1 MHEDISGRD
10 RAPQWVKLTIMGLI
24 VLSIVVVMLETVERF
39 KPYQRTFD
47 IIEIFCVA
55 VFTIE
60 YFCFWVLSSN
70 KARYPFSF
78 MQIVDLLAILPF
90 YLSMGIDLRG
100 IRAIRLLRIFRVLKI
115 GRYNRSVQLIG
126 LAIKRVA
133 PELIVILFGMF
144 IVLLIV
150 SSAMYYTEHAAQP
163 EKFSSIPATL
173 WWAVVTLT
181 TVGYG
186 DVYPITGLGKLLAG
200 ILMLLGIGLVAV
212 PTAIMTAAVNDVYR
226 ESRDPKT
233 TKQVNQ
239 GETTNN

>member
-10 RAPQWVKLTIMGLI
+10 KAPQWIKLAIMGLI
-24 VLSIVVVMLETVERF
+24 VLSIIVVMLETVEQF
-39 KPYQRTFD
+39 KPYQKTFD
-47 IIEIFCVA
+47 LLELICVA
-55 VFTIE
+55 IFTVE
-60 YFCFWVLSSN
+60 YLCFWMLSSN

-100 IRAIRLLRIFRVLKI
+100 MRAIRLLRIFRVLKI

-126 LAIKRVA
+126 LAAKRVA
-133 PELIVILFGMF
+133 PELIVIFFGMF
-144 IVLLIV
+144 IFLLMV

-186 DVYPITGLGKLLAG
+186 DVYPITGLGQLLAG

-212 PTAIMTAAVNDVYR
+212 PTAIMTAALNDVYR

-233 TKQVNQ
+233 TKQVDQ
-239 GETTNN
+239 